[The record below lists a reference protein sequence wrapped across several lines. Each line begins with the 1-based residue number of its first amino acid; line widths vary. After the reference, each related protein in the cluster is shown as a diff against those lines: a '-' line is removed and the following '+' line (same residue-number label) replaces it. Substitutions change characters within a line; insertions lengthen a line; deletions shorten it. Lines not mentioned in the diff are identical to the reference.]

1 MIQVKSVS
9 RCLDRRAQIFGYDL
23 IDIFLIFILLSSLNF
38 CFGQTHQ
45 KLLLIWI
52 PSVLFA
58 LGLRLMKAGKPE
70 NYLLHLL
77 KFHLQ
82 PKLLF
87 VFADSTAE
95 PYRGFSFFH
104 RKFLKSSGGK

>member
-1 MIQVKSVS
+1 MVQVKSVS

-23 IDIFLIFILLSSLNF
+23 IDIFMIFILLSSLNF

-58 LGLRLMKAGKPE
+58 LGLRMMKVGKPE

-77 KFHLQ
+77 KFQLQ

-95 PYRGFSFFH
+95 PYRGLGSFALSF
-104 RKFLKSSGGK
+104 